1 MKVNLNIMKPDASS
15 SALEFSLLLAL
26 FQKAAA
32 KVEGD
37 LPPVQEATVPQTS
50 KEPKTSSGC
59 ILQ

>member
-1 MKVNLNIMKPDASS
+1 MKPDVSS

-26 FQKAAA
+26 FQTAAA

-37 LPPVQEATVPQTS
+37 LPPVQEVTLPHTS

>member
-1 MKVNLNIMKPDASS
+1 MKPDASF

-37 LPPVQEATVPQTS
+37 LPAVQEVNLPQTS

-59 ILQ
+59 VLQ